1 MPVKTERVRVP
12 LGMVSRRRALTGAAA
27 LVLAGASLAGLSLPA
42 WAGALDELAEKAAGQ
57 GPVVWY
63 ESSPEEAIDQVIEA
77 FNAVYPDV
85 EVQYIR
91 LVGGNDMASRAV
103 QEMQAQGHTAD
114 MLTGSADH
122 FWELAGRGYMES
134 VDWQGLGLDK
144 SLTPTDFAVATAAS
158 VFVVLWNTDKVR
170 DEEVP
175 ATWEALLDPKW
186 TGRIGHWV
194 NASSFAQLADYWGV
208 DEARSKLEA
217 FVKLK
222 PFLFKSTF
230 PLAQQVAAGEVD
242 LAIGFYHT
250 AQPPILAGGPLKA
263 MALDLTPMY
272 TIYSGVTK
280 NAPNREGATLL
291 AAWLSTPEGAL
302 AYESATHRGNPLIE
316 STNTYALLQGK
327 TIVEWPPEKSAELA
341 AVSEEFN
348 KILVTVGEAR

>member
-1 MPVKTERVRVP
+1 MPVKTDRAPVP
-12 LGMVSRRRALTGAAA
+12 FGTASRRTALAGAAA
-27 LVLAGASLAGLSLPA
+27 LTLAAFAPPALANP
-42 WAGALDELAEKAAGQ
+42 LDALAETAAGQ

-63 ESSPEEAIDQVIEA
+63 ESSPEEQIDQVIEA

-85 EVQYIR
+85 EIQYVR
-91 LVGGNDMASRAV
+91 LVGGNNLASRAV
-103 QEMQAQGHTAD
+103 QEMQAQNRTAD
-114 MLTGSADH
+114 VVTGGADH
-122 FWELAGRGYMES
+122 VWQLAERGYMES
-134 VDWQGLGLDK
+134 VDWQALGLGEN
-144 SLTPTDFAVATAAS
+144 LTPTDFAVATTAS
-158 VFVVLWNTDKVR
+158 VYVVLWNTDKVK

-175 ATWEALLDPKW
+175 TTWEAVIDPKW

-194 NASSFAQLADYWGV
+194 RAASFAQLADYWGV
-208 DEARSKLEA
+208 EEARKKLED

-250 AQPPILAGGPLKA
+250 AQPPILAGAPLKA
-263 MALDLTPMY
+263 LALDVTPMH

-280 NAPNREGATLL
+280 NARNLDGAKLL
-291 AAWLSTPEGAL
+291 VAWLSTPEGAL

-327 TIVEWPPEKSAELA
+327 TIVEWAPEKSVELG
-341 AVSEEFN
+341 VVNEEFN
-348 KILVTVGEAR
+348 KILAAAGEAR